1 MLWQAFVQLSQQ
13 LFLKESWNLATLK
26 VDLHTLFFQPKSNLN
41 WLVLADTETQNTRF
55 MTQSRRQCLEVCLA
69 PRLHP
74 AWPQSVVWRNPGL
87 AAQLDPLSQN
97 LSCIMAISVAAVEGT
112 GWPGNFLKEIAQG
125 NIGIVCSQ
133 LTGILPPAEVAACTP
148 LIAVSKGIQPPHP

>member
-13 LFLKESWNLATLK
+13 LFLKESWSLATLK
-26 VDLHTLFFQPKSNLN
+26 VDLHTISSLRSNLN
-41 WLVLADTETQNTRF
+41 WLVLADTETQNKRF
-55 MTQSRRQCLEVCLA
+55 ITLSRRQCLEMCLA

-87 AAQLDPLSQN
+87 AAQLGPLSQS
-97 LSCIMAISVAAVEGT
+97 LSCTMAVVCGCCW
-112 GWPGNFLKEIAQG
+112 GDRLPGNFLKEIAQG

-133 LTGILPPAEVAACTP
+133 VTGILPPAEASSACAP
-148 LIAVSKGIQPPHP
+148 LVAVSKVIQLSHP